1 MREFPASLI
10 NWPRQNPKLR
20 AISRS
25 LILVAALCGAST
37 GHAQQT
43 QQPLAQDEQLY
54 QEATQLLQQKR
65 YSEAIEK
72 MKQAYYLSHAPRLL
86 DNIAYLYAELAK
98 GQTSTSGAARNAIE
112 GLGYGRLYLQQERDT
127 FNCGILDAIKTLEQL
142 AHPQPPT
149 ATATNNDDSTAVA
162 IREFE
167 SVYAQNSNPDLR
179 YCVAAAYK
187 ERGLDPSRR
196 PADRLPDV
204 QLALRA
210 YQDYATAYNN
220 AAAAYTPRDCSGD
233 IQALQRTQQELRVE
247 LGRKIPLHQRTWFRA
262 VISTL
267 VVGAA
272 VGIAAGVAYG
282 VTRNTLIVPT
292 TAWVPNSQFPTN

>member
-1 MREFPASLI
+1 MTESPVSLI
-10 NWPRQNPKLR
+10 NWPRQDPKLR
-20 AISRS
+20 AISRA
-25 LILVAALCGAST
+25 LILVAVLCAAGT
-37 GHAQQT
+37 GQAQQA

-54 QEATQLLQQKR
+54 QEATKLLQQKR

-98 GQTSTSGAARNAIE
+98 GQSSQSSAARNATE
-112 GLGYGRLYLQQERDT
+112 GLGYGRLYLQQENDT
-127 FNCGILDAIKTLEQL
+127 FNCGILDAIKTLQQL
-142 AHPQPPT
+142 AHPPPQT
-149 ATATNNDDSTAVA
+149 AAATDSDDATAAT

-167 SVYAQNSNPDLR
+167 SAYPQNPNPDLR

-204 QLALRA
+204 ELALRA
-210 YQDYATAYNN
+210 YKDYETACKN
-220 AAAAYTPRDCSGD
+220 AAASYTPRDCSGD
-233 IQALQRTQQELRVE
+233 IQALQRTEQELRTE

-262 VISTL
+262 VIGTL

-272 VGIAAGVAYG
+272 AGIAIGVAYG

-292 TAWVPNSQFPTN
+292 SAWVPSSQFPAN